1 MRIDLKY
8 LFIIRFKLVKK
19 FKIFIYIFIYFSK
32 TITEMKKIKKI
43 FFKSNRII
51 HEVIVF

>member
-1 MRIDLKY
+1 MIIDLKNI
-8 LFIIRFKLVKK
+8 FIIRFKLVKK
-19 FKIFIYIFIYFSK
+19 FKIFYTFNYFSK
-32 TITEMKKIKKI
+32 TITEIKKIKKI